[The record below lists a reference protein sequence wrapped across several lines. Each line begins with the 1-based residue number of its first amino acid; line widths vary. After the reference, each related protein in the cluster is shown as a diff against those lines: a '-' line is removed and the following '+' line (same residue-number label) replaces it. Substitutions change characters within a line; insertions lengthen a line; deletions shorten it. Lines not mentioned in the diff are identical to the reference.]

1 MIFGVLI
8 LVFLTLSIAAYMTSG
23 HMGIEERFNN
33 AVGIHADSEEE
44 GSSGIFGFNI
54 EGNLVS
60 YAIIVFALIIICAF
74 LYTRSKEDSYLPR
87 FNRQIP

>member
-1 MIFGVLI
+1 MFKINDKRGLMIFGVLI

-60 YAIIVFALIIICAF
+60 YAIIVFAFIIICAV
-74 LYTRSKEDSYLPR
+74 LYIRSKL
-87 FNRQIP
+87 

>member
-1 MIFGVLI
+1 MFKTNDKRSLMIFGVLI
-8 LVFLTLSIAAYMTSG
+8 LVFLTLSIAAYVTSG

-44 GSSGIFGFNI
+44 GPSGIFGFNI

-60 YAIIVFALIIICAF
+60 YVIIASVLIIICAV
-74 LYTRSKEDSYLPR
+74 LYTRSKL
-87 FNRQIP
+87 

>member
-1 MIFGVLI
+1 MNDKRGLAIFGGLI
-8 LVFLTLSIAAYMTSG
+8 LVFLALSLAAYVTSG

-44 GSSGIFGFNI
+44 GSPGILGFNI

-60 YAIIVFALIIICAF
+60 YAIIASALIIICTF
-74 LYTRSKEDSYLPR
+74 LYTRYEL
-87 FNRQIP
+87 

>member
-1 MIFGVLI
+1 MFKINDKRGLMIFGVLI

-60 YAIIVFALIIICAF
+60 YAIIVFALIIICAV
-74 LYTRSKEDSYLPR
+74 LYTRSKL
-87 FNRQIP
+87 

>member
-1 MIFGVLI
+1 MRKTNDKRGLMIFGVLI
-8 LVFLTLSIAAYMTSG
+8 LVFLTLSIAAYVTSG

-44 GSSGIFGFNI
+44 EGPSGILGFNI

-60 YAIIVFALIIICAF
+60 YVIIASALVIICAV
-74 LYTRSKEDSYLPR
+74 LYTRSK
-87 FNRQIP
+87 I

>member
-1 MIFGVLI
+1 MFKTNDKRGLMIFGVLI
-8 LVFLTLSIAAYMTSG
+8 LVFLTLSIAAYVTSG

-44 GSSGIFGFNI
+44 GPSGIFGFNI

-60 YAIIVFALIIICAF
+60 YLIIASALIIICAV
-74 LYTRSKEDSYLPR
+74 LYTRSKL
-87 FNRQIP
+87 

>member
-1 MIFGVLI
+1 MLKTNDKRGLMIFGVLI
-8 LVFLTLSIAAYMTSG
+8 LVFLTLSIAAYVTSG

-44 GSSGIFGFNI
+44 GPSGILGFNI

-60 YAIIVFALIIICAF
+60 YVIIASALVIICAV
-74 LYTRSKEDSYLPR
+74 LYTRSK
-87 FNRQIP
+87 I

>member
-1 MIFGVLI
+1 MFKANNKRGLMIFGVLI
-8 LVFLTLSIAAYMTSG
+8 LVFLTLSIAAYVTSG

-44 GSSGIFGFNI
+44 SPSGIFGFNI

-60 YAIIVFALIIICAF
+60 YVIIASALVIICAV
-74 LYTRSKEDSYLPR
+74 LYTRSKL
-87 FNRQIP
+87 

>member
-60 YAIIVFALIIICAF
+60 YAIIVFAFIIICAV
-74 LYTRSKEDSYLPR
+74 LYIRSKL
-87 FNRQIP
+87 